1 MNALSIYILQLA
13 KRGYKIE
20 ISYNEDLGGFYYI
33 TIRKNKHKT
42 RISVQEIK
50 GVEIGDRLMFEI
62 ASAVARMEAKY
73 GE

>member
-13 KRGYKIE
+13 KHGYKIE
-20 ISYNEDLGGFYYI
+20 ISCNEELGGFYYI
-33 TIRKNKHKT
+33 TIRKKMHKT

-50 GVEIGDRLMFEI
+50 GVDIGDRLMFEI